1 MKILI
6 SIICTIL
13 IISCRYQAGET
24 KTEAGGKTETFND
37 SLTTPAAID
46 SVHAIQNRADYMR
59 TNENHT
65 ILSTWAGD
73 WNGAATVWRMPDTTA
88 VFATER
94 MASEMTMGGRY
105 LVSNITGKIEDT
117 SFEAQGTL
125 GYDNAKKVFVS
136 TWIDNFGTGI
146 TELEG
151 NWNNAEH
158 QLELKGKMTDPVT
171 GKEADAREN
180 IRAIDKNNQF
190 LELILYP
197 GDKNKEQK
205 LMEIKYSR
213 ANNANTPDT
222 ARMKK

>member
-1 MKILI
+1 MKNLI
-6 SIICTIL
+6 CIICTIL
-13 IISCRYQAGET
+13 IISCRYQASET
-24 KTEAGGKTETFND
+24 TKEPAAKTFND
-37 SLTTPAAID
+37 SLTSPGAID
-46 SVHAIQNRADYMR
+46 SANAIQNRADYMR

-73 WNGAATVWRMPDTTA
+73 WNGAATVWRRPDTTA
-88 VFATER
+88 VFATVR
-94 MASEMTMGGRY
+94 MASEMSMGGRY
-105 LVSNITGKIEDT
+105 LVSNITGTLEDT
-117 SFEAQGTL
+117 TFEAMGTL

-158 QLELKGKMTDPVT
+158 QLELKGKMIDPVT
-171 GKEADAREN
+171 RKEVDAREN

-213 ANNANTPDT
+213 VNNVNSSNTANV
-222 ARMKK
+222 KK

>member
-1 MKILI
+1 MKFLI

-24 KTEAGGKTETFND
+24 KTEPSTKTETFSD
-37 SLTTPAAID
+37 SITTPAAID
-46 SVHAIQNRADYMR
+46 SVRAIQNRADYMR

-88 VFATER
+88 VYATIR
-94 MASEMTMGGRY
+94 MKSEMTMEGRY
-105 LVSNITGKIEDT
+105 LVSNISGKIEDT
-117 SFEAQGTL
+117 TFEAMGTL

-158 QLELKGKMTDPVT
+158 QLELKGKMVDPVS
-171 GKEADAREN
+171 GKEVEAREN
-180 IRAIDKNNQF
+180 IRAIDKDNQF
-190 LELILYP
+190 LELLLYP
-197 GDKNKEQK
+197 GDKNKEHK

-213 ANNANTPDT
+213 SNANTPG
-222 ARMKK
+222 ASRMKK